1 MDHQSTIAQW
11 IQEKCSTPEF
21 AQYFLIELQI
31 SPSRKVT
38 AFMDGDQGID
48 LDACK
53 AISRFLEHKL
63 DETDIMGAFYSLE
76 VSSPGATQPLVMPR
90 QYPKHKG
97 RKLVVT
103 LEDQS
108 KIEGTLSEVGD
119 DTLTLTLPKTKTQK
133 EAQTINIPF
142 SGIVDARVVISFK

>member
-1 MDHQSTIAQW
+1 
-11 IQEKCSTPEF
+11 
-21 AQYFLIELQI
+21 
-31 SPSRKVT
+31 
-38 AFMDGDQGID
+38 MDGDQGID

-63 DETDIMGAFYSLE
+63 DETGILGEFYSLE
-76 VSSPGATQPLVMPR
+76 VSSPGATQPLVFPR

-108 KIEGTLSEVGD
+108 KIEGTLSEVLDGSI
-119 DTLTLTLPKTKTQK
+119 TLTLPKTKTHK
-133 EAQTINIPF
+133 EPQTFNIPF